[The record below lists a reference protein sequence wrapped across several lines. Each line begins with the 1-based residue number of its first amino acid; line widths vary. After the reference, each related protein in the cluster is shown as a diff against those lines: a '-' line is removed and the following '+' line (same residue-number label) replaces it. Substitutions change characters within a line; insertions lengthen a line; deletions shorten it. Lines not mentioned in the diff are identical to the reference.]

1 MTRLTLDTAVVPA
14 ASAAPVRLGGLIAA
28 LGARVAAL
36 GTPRAVTPEDLLAA
50 RARAEAARRAADR
63 LLR

>member
-1 MTRLTLDTAVVPA
+1 
-14 ASAAPVRLGGLIAA
+14 VRLGGPIAA
-28 LGARVAAL
+28 LGARLAAL